1 MDGEQSPQRRRPLH
15 RDRPQPGRAAGGDF
29 LADTFPAA
37 TSDVAVA
44 TEPGEP
50 AVTAL
55 ATPTSPT
62 VSAQWV
68 APDYRNRHTVGDRI
82 SDVLPGSARRTLE
95 AVGGLYTMFGAS
107 LYGLGSDLVRRKFQ
121 FNEFVERSWFLVSV
135 ALLPA
140 ILVSIPLGV
149 AIALQ
154 VGALAA
160 QIGATSFVG
169 AADAIGVLREA
180 SPIVTALLLA
190 GVGGSAVCAELGART
205 IREEIDAMIVLGLN
219 PLRRLVAPLMVAGV
233 LVAVFLNFVVIFVS
247 IGSAYIFDLAAL
259 HGTKGSFFGSFTQF
273 ASVADFVT
281 SGIKAA
287 VFGLVAVMIAAYQG
301 LNAKRGPTGVGEAVN
316 QSVVVTGVVLFALN
330 LVITEI
336 FFAVVPQRTF

>member
-1 MDGEQSPQRRRPLH
+1 MTGT
-15 RDRPQPGRAAGGDF
+15 AG
-29 LADTFPAA
+29 
-37 TSDVAVA
+37 
-44 TEPGEP
+44 EPGEP
-50 AVTAL
+50 ALTSL
-55 ATPTSPT
+55 ATLTSPAVAT
-62 VSAQWV
+62 QWV
-68 APDYRNRHTVGDRI
+68 APEYRRSRTLGDR
-82 SDVLPGSARRTLE
+82 VARALPGTARRSLE
-95 AVGGLYTMFGAS
+95 AVGGLYTMMAAS
-107 LYGLGSDLVRRKFQ
+107 LYGLGADLLRRKFQ

-140 ILVSIPLGV
+140 ILVSVPLGV

-205 IREEIDAMIVLGLN
+205 IREEIDAMVVLGLN

-233 LVAVFLNFVVIFVS
+233 LVSVFLNFVVVFVS

-259 HGTKGSFFGSFTQF
+259 HGTSGSFFGSFTQF
-273 ASVADFVT
+273 ATVADFVT
-281 SGIKAA
+281 SEIKAG

-316 QSVVVTGVVLFALN
+316 QSVVLTGIVLFALN

>member
-1 MDGEQSPQRRRPLH
+1 MTGEHRPRRSARPRPSPAGF
-15 RDRPQPGRAAGGDF
+15 PQA
-29 LADTFPAA
+29 TFPDA
-37 TSDVAVA
+37 TDGANPHTVA
-44 TEPGEP
+44 EPGES
-50 AVTAL
+50 AISSV
-55 ATPTSPT
+55 ATLTSP
-62 VSAQWV
+62 ALGQQWV
-68 APDYRNRHTVGDRI
+68 APEYRSRVTMGDRFA
-82 SDVLPGSARRTLE
+82 DALPGTLRRSLE
-95 AVGGLYTMFGAS
+95 AVGGLYSMLASS
-107 LYGLGSDLVRRKFQ
+107 LYGLGADIVRRKFQ

-140 ILVSIPLGV
+140 ILVSVPLGV

-219 PLRRLVAPLMVAGV
+219 PLRRLVAPLMVAGI
-233 LVAVFLNFVVIFVS
+233 LVSVFLNFVVIFVS
-247 IGSAYIFDLAAL
+247 IGSAYVFDLAAL
-259 HGTKGSFFGSFTQF
+259 HGTSGSFFGSFTQF
-273 ASVADFVT
+273 ATVADFVT
-281 SGIKAA
+281 SEIKAA

-316 QSVVVTGVVLFALN
+316 QSVVISGIVLFGLN

-336 FFAVVPQRTF
+336 FFALVPQRTF

>member
-1 MDGEQSPQRRRPLH
+1 MSD
-15 RDRPQPGRAAGGDF
+15 DRPGDDRPRHRERPKPGSDADDAPTQTFRAE
-29 LADTFPAA
+29 TFPA
-37 TSDVAVA
+37 TT
-44 TEPGEP
+44 TEPGEG
-50 AVTAL
+50 
-55 ATPTSPT
+55 ATTTLTRPTSPALA
-62 VSAQWV
+62 SQWV
-68 APDYRNRHTVGDRI
+68 APDYRKRVTMGDRLAET
-82 SDVLPGSARRTLE
+82 LPKTLRTTLE
-95 AVGGLYTMFGAS
+95 AIGGLYTMFAAS
-107 LYGLGSDLVRRKFQ
+107 MYGLGSDLVRRKFQ

-154 VGALAA
+154 VGALAD

-190 GVGGSAVCAELGART
+190 GVGGSAVCAELGSRT

-233 LVAVFLNFVVIFVS
+233 LVSVFLNFVVVFVS
-247 IGSAYIFDLAAL
+247 VGAAYIFDLAAL
-259 HGTKGSFFGSFTQF
+259 HGTSGSFFGSFTQF
-273 ASVADFVT
+273 ATVSDFVT
-281 SGIKAA
+281 SEIKAG
-287 VFGLVAVMIAAYQG
+287 VFGLIAVMIAAYQG

-316 QSVVVTGVVLFALN
+316 QSVVITGIVLFAFN
-330 LVITEI
+330 LIITEI
-336 FFAVVPQRTF
+336 YFAIVPQSTF

>member
-1 MDGEQSPQRRRPLH
+1 MSGDDPRRRPSPH
-15 RDRPQPGRAAGGDF
+15 
-29 LADTFPAA
+29 PA
-37 TSDVAVA
+37 
-44 TEPGEP
+44 GEP
-50 AVTAL
+50 DTSLLGEAFGTAL
-55 ATPTSPT
+55 APPVAPPT
-62 VSAQWV
+62 VGPQWLS
-68 APDYRNRHTVGDRI
+68 PEYRNRVTVGDRFAGA
-82 SDVLPGSARRTLE
+82 LPSTLRRSLE
-95 AVGGLYTMFGAS
+95 AVGGLYSMFGAS

-135 ALLPA
+135 SLLPA
-140 ILVSIPLGV
+140 ILVSVPLGV

-205 IREEIDAMIVLGLN
+205 IREEIDAMVVLGLN

-233 LVAVFLNFVVIFVS
+233 LIGVFLNFVVVFVS
-247 IGSAYIFDLAAL
+247 VASAYIFDLAAL
-259 HGTKGSFFGSFTQF
+259 HGTSGSFFGSFTQF
-273 ASVADFVT
+273 ATLADFIT
-281 SGIKAA
+281 SEIKAA

-316 QSVVVTGVVLFALN
+316 QSVVITGIVLFGLN

>member
-1 MDGEQSPQRRRPLH
+1 MSGDDRTGERRP
-15 RDRPQPGRAAGGDF
+15 RNRGRPSPGTG
-29 LADTFPAA
+29 
-37 TSDVAVA
+37 
-44 TEPGEP
+44 P
-50 AVTAL
+50 AVIE
-55 ATPTSPT
+55 PPSPAIAG
-62 VSAQWV
+62 VSPLLDPKWAS
-68 APDYRNRHTVGDRI
+68 PDYPRKRTTFGDRVG
-82 SDVLPGSARRTLE
+82 SVLPATVRNSLE
-95 AVGGLYTMFGAS
+95 AIGQMYTMFAAS
-107 LYGLGSDLVRRKFQ
+107 LYGLGSDLIRRKFQ
-121 FNEFVERSWFLVSV
+121 FNEFIERSWFLVSV
-135 ALLPA
+135 TLLPA

-190 GVGGSAVCAELGART
+190 GVGGSAVCAELGSRT

-233 LVAVFLNFVVIFVS
+233 VVSVFLNFVVVFVS
-247 IGSAYIFDLAAL
+247 VVSAYLFDLAAL

-273 ASVADFVT
+273 ATLSDFLT
-281 SGIKAA
+281 SEIKAG
-287 VFGLVAVMIAAYQG
+287 VFGLTAVLIAAFKG

-316 QSVVVTGVVLFALN
+316 QSVVITGIVLFGFN

>member
-1 MDGEQSPQRRRPLH
+1 
-15 RDRPQPGRAAGGDF
+15 
-29 LADTFPAA
+29 
-37 TSDVAVA
+37 
-44 TEPGEP
+44 
-50 AVTAL
+50 
-55 ATPTSPT
+55 
-62 VSAQWV
+62 
-68 APDYRNRHTVGDRI
+68 
-82 SDVLPGSARRTLE
+82 
-95 AVGGLYTMFGAS
+95 
-107 LYGLGSDLVRRKFQ
+107 
-121 FNEFVERSWFLVSV
+121 
-135 ALLPA
+135 
-140 ILVSIPLGV
+140 VSIPLGV

-190 GVGGSAVCAELGART
+190 GVGGSAVCAELGSRT

-233 LVAVFLNFVVIFVS
+233 VVSVFLNFVVIFVS
-247 IGSAYIFDLAAL
+247 VASAYLFDLATL

-273 ASVADFVT
+273 ATVSDFLT
-281 SGIKAA
+281 SAIKAG
-287 VFGLVAVMIAAYQG
+287 VFGLTATLIAAFKG

-316 QSVVVTGVVLFALN
+316 QSVVITGIVLFGFN

>member
-1 MDGEQSPQRRRPLH
+1 MAD
-15 RDRPQPGRAAGGDF
+15 AG
-29 LADTFPAA
+29 P
-37 TSDVAVA
+37 DVA
-44 TEPGEP
+44 TKPNP
-50 AVTAL
+50 AIVD
-55 ATPTSPT
+55 P
-62 VSAQWV
+62 QWV
-68 APDYRNRHTVGDRI
+68 APEFRTRTTLGGRI
-82 SDVLPGSARRTLE
+82 EGVLPPFLHRSLF
-95 AVGGLYTMFGAS
+95 AVGEMYTMFAAS
-107 LYGLGSDLVRRKFQ
+107 LYGLGADLIRRKFQ
-121 FNEFVERSWFLVSV
+121 FKEFVDRSWFLVSV
-135 ALLPA
+135 SLLPA

-233 LVAVFLNFVVIFVS
+233 VVSIFLNFVVIFVS
-247 IGSAYIFDLAAL
+247 IASAYIFDLAAL
-259 HGTKGSFFGSFTQF
+259 HGTSGSFFGSFTQF
-273 ASVADFVT
+273 ATVADFVT
-281 SGIKAA
+281 SEIKAA
-287 VFGLVAVMIAAYQG
+287 VFGLVAMMIAAYQG

-316 QSVVVTGVVLFALN
+316 QSVVITGIVLFAFN
-330 LVITEI
+330 LIITEI

>member
-1 MDGEQSPQRRRPLH
+1 M
-15 RDRPQPGRAAGGDF
+15 
-29 LADTFPAA
+29 
-37 TSDVAVA
+37 
-44 TEPGEP
+44 
-50 AVTAL
+50 
-55 ATPTSPT
+55 
-62 VSAQWV
+62 
-68 APDYRNRHTVGDRI
+68 
-82 SDVLPGSARRTLE
+82 
-95 AVGGLYTMFGAS
+95 YTMFAAS
-107 LYGLGSDLVRRKFQ
+107 MCGLGSDIIHGKFQ
-121 FNEFVERSWFLVSV
+121 FKEFVERSWFLVSV

-154 VGALAA
+154 VGALA

-233 LVAVFLNFVVIFVS
+233 LVSIFLNFIVIFVS
-247 IGSAYIFDLAAL
+247 VGSAYIFDLAAL

-273 ASVADFVT
+273 AAVSDFVT
-281 SGIKAA
+281 SEIKAA
-287 VFGLVAVMIAAYQG
+287 IFGLTAVLIAAFQG

-316 QSVVVTGVVLFALN
+316 QSVVVTGVVLFAFN

>member
-1 MDGEQSPQRRRPLH
+1 MAEDG
-15 RDRPQPGRAAGGDF
+15 RDHFDIEDLFPPEPTRAQPISDLDEPRETAPRTVPRPQPAG
-29 LADTFPAA
+29 P
-37 TSDVAVA
+37 
-44 TEPGEP
+44 
-50 AVTAL
+50 
-55 ATPTSPT
+55 
-62 VSAQWV
+62 
-68 APDYRNRHTVGDRI
+68 YRRTVGDVVGDAI
-82 SDVLPGSARRTLE
+82 GDVVPKPVRNTLV
-95 AVGGLYTMFGAS
+95 AVGEMYSMGAAS
-107 LYGLGSDLVRRKFQ
+107 LYGLGSDLARGKFK
-121 FNEFVERSWFLVSV
+121 FGEFTERSWFLVSV

-190 GVGGSAVCAELGART
+190 GVGGSAVCAELGSRT
-205 IREEIDAMIVLGLN
+205 IREEIDAMTVLGLN
-219 PLRRLVAPLMVAGV
+219 PLRRLVAPLLVAGI
-233 LVAVFLNFVVIFVS
+233 LVAAFLNFVVIFVS
-247 IGSAYIFDLAAL
+247 IVSAYLFDLAAL

-273 ASVADFVT
+273 ATMSDFVT
-281 SGIKAA
+281 SEIKAI
-287 VFGLVAVMIAAYQG
+287 VFGLTAVLIAAYKG
-301 LNAKRGPTGVGEAVN
+301 LSAKRGPTGVGEAVN
-316 QSVVVTGVVLFALN
+316 QSVVITGIVLFGLN